1 MYVRVMSVVRLNSLK
16 QDGEFIV
23 AIVITNETSVRES
36 RNLDKLNNS

>member
-36 RNLDKLNNS
+36 WNLDKLL